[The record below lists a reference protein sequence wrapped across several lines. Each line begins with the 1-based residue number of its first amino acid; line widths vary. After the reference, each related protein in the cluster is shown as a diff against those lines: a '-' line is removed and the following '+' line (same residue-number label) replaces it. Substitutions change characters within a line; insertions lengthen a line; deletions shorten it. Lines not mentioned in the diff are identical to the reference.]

1 MDEKTQ
7 AFLQQQPR
15 LFGIAYRMLG
25 GRSEAEDAVQD
36 VYVKWHEADAH
47 DVRSSE
53 AFLVSLTTRTCIDRL
68 RRLKTQ
74 RSEYFG
80 PWLPE
85 PLHEADYAS
94 PQAKMELADDVSIAF
109 LSLLEKLSPEER
121 AAFLLREVFDFEYR
135 EIAQMLGKSDAAC
148 RQMHSRA
155 KERLKNDRPRFEV
168 SAEAHRRL
176 LEKFAR
182 AAEIGDRAQL
192 MSLFAEEATFRADG
206 GGRARTVTKVLY
218 GGDRISRLFMAV
230 ANMLAKRGARL
241 THELVQINGQLGLL
255 RLVNGA
261 VHSAVVFETDGHRIL
276 DAYSIANPEKLR
288 GFNRPLLVTPSPPA
302 WQPSQPH

>member
-1 MDEKTQ
+1 MDQKTP
-7 AFLQQQPR
+7 AFLQQRHR

-25 GRSEAEDAVQD
+25 SRAEAEDAVQD
-36 VYVKWHEADAH
+36 VYLKWHQADPQA
-47 DVRSSE
+47 VRSSE

-109 LSLLEKLSPEER
+109 LSLLENLSPEER

-135 EIAQMLGKSDAAC
+135 EIAPMLGKSEAAC

-155 KERLKNDRPRFEV
+155 KERLKSDRPRFRV
-168 SAEAHRRL
+168 SEEAHRRL
-176 LEKFAR
+176 LDKFAR

-192 MSLFAEEATFRADG
+192 MTLFAEEASFSGDG
-206 GGRARTVTKVLY
+206 GGPGRSVSKVLH
-218 GGDRISRLFMAV
+218 GPDRISRLFMAV
-230 ANMLAKRGARL
+230 ANMIARRGARL
-241 THELVQINGQLGLL
+241 THEPVQINGQLGLL
-255 RLVNGA
+255 RLVDGA
-261 VHSAVVFETDGHRIL
+261 LHSALVLETDGHRIL

-288 GFNRPLLVTPSPPA
+288 GFNRPLLITHPR
-302 WQPSQPH
+302 

>member
-1 MDEKTQ
+1 MNEEIQDERTQ
-7 AFLQQQPR
+7 DFLRQRPR

-25 GRSEAEDAVQD
+25 TRAEAEDAVQD
-36 VYVKWHEADAH
+36 VYVKWHQADPET
-47 DVRSSE
+47 VRSSE

-94 PQAKMELADDVSIAF
+94 PQAKLELADDVSIAF

-121 AAFLLREVFDFEYR
+121 AAFLLREVFEFEYR
-135 EIAQMLGKSDAAC
+135 EIARMLGKSEAAC

-155 KERLKNDRPRFEV
+155 KERLKSDRPRFEV
-168 SAEAHRRL
+168 SEEAHRRL

-192 MSLFAEEATFRADG
+192 MTLFAEEATFSGDAG
-206 GGRARTVTKVLY
+206 GKGRSVSKVLY
-218 GGDRISRLFMAV
+218 GHDRISRLFMAV
-230 ANMLAKRGARL
+230 ANMLTKRGARL
-241 THELVQINGQLGLL
+241 THEQVRVNGQIGLL

-261 VHSAVVFETDGHRIL
+261 LHSVLVLETDGRRIL

-288 GFNRPLLVTPSPPA
+288 GFNRPLLITHPR
-302 WQPSQPH
+302 